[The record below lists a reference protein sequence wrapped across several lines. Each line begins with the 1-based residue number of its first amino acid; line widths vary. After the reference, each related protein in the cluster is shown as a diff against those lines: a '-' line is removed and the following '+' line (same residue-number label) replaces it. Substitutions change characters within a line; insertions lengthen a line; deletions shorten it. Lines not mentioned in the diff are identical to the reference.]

1 MLKFLKFLVFLL
13 MLTILIKGL
22 FIFASKDFFKVVN
35 VKVEGDNELIKF
47 DITEKILQIKDNTN
61 LVYINTKK
69 MEKYLSE
76 DVRIKNVK
84 ITKVYP
90 SELVVRIEGNKPY
103 SYLRQKNN
111 FYVINDTG
119 EIFANINEISDK
131 NLPVINAENKD
142 DLETILQVLSKIKNE
157 GFFSNISEV
166 RKVKSVKIKKVYPS
180 ELIVRIE
187 GNKPYSYLRQK
198 NNFYVINSDGEI
210 FANIN
215 EITDKN
221 LPVIN
226 AENKEDLETILQVL
240 SKIKN
245 EGFFSN
251 ISEVRKVKSD
261 YEILLNDGT
270 LIKTAIVVDT
280 AKYDNCFKLHKSLI
294 NENKKVEYIDL
305 RFKDINLKEKDL
317 LQTNLEGKN
326 GRDPK

>member
-76 DVRIKNVK
+76 DVR
-84 ITKVYP
+84 
-90 SELVVRIEGNKPY
+90 
-103 SYLRQKNN
+103 
-111 FYVINDTG
+111 
-119 EIFANINEISDK
+119 
-131 NLPVINAENKD
+131 
-142 DLETILQVLSKIKNE
+142 
-157 GFFSNISEV
+157 
-166 RKVKSVKIKKVYPS
+166 VKSVKIKKVYPS
-180 ELIVRIE
+180 ELVVRIE

-280 AKYDNCFKLHKSLI
+280 AKYDNSFKLYKSLI

>member
-35 VKVEGDNELIKF
+35 VKVEGSNELIKF
-47 DITEKILQIKDNTN
+47 DITEKILQIKDNAN

-69 MEKYLSE
+69 LEKYLSE
-76 DVRIKNVK
+76 DVRIKSVK
-84 ITKVYP
+84 VTKVYP
-90 SELVVRIEGNKPY
+90 SELVVKIEGNKPY

-111 FYVINDTG
+111 FYVINDKG
-119 EIFANINEISDK
+119 EIFAS
-131 NLPVINAENKD
+131 
-142 DLETILQVLSKIKNE
+142 
-157 GFFSNISEV
+157 
-166 RKVKSVKIKKVYPS
+166 
-180 ELIVRIE
+180 
-187 GNKPYSYLRQK
+187 
-198 NNFYVINSDGEI
+198 
-210 FANIN
+210 IN

-221 LPVIN
+221 LPIIN
-226 AENKEDLETILQVL
+226 ADNKEDLETILQVL
-240 SKIKN
+240 SKITN

-270 LIKTAIVVDT
+270 LIKTAIVVDA
-280 AKYDNCFKLHKSLI
+280 AKYDNCFKLYKSLI

>member
-1 MLKFLKFLVFLL
+1 
-13 MLTILIKGL
+13 
-22 FIFASKDFFKVVN
+22 
-35 VKVEGDNELIKF
+35 
-47 DITEKILQIKDNTN
+47 
-61 LVYINTKK
+61 

-76 DVRIKNVK
+76 DVR
-84 ITKVYP
+84 
-90 SELVVRIEGNKPY
+90 
-103 SYLRQKNN
+103 
-111 FYVINDTG
+111 
-119 EIFANINEISDK
+119 
-131 NLPVINAENKD
+131 
-142 DLETILQVLSKIKNE
+142 
-157 GFFSNISEV
+157 
-166 RKVKSVKIKKVYPS
+166 VKSVKIKKVYPS

-270 LIKTAIVVDT
+270 LIKTTIVVDT
-280 AKYDNCFKLHKSLI
+280 AKYDNCFKLYKSLI

>member
-76 DVRIKNVK
+76 DVR
-84 ITKVYP
+84 
-90 SELVVRIEGNKPY
+90 
-103 SYLRQKNN
+103 
-111 FYVINDTG
+111 
-119 EIFANINEISDK
+119 
-131 NLPVINAENKD
+131 
-142 DLETILQVLSKIKNE
+142 
-157 GFFSNISEV
+157 
-166 RKVKSVKIKKVYPS
+166 VKSVKIKKVYPS

-226 AENKEDLETILQVL
+226 AENKDDLETILQVL

-280 AKYDNCFKLHKSLI
+280 AKYDNSFKLYKSLI

>member
-1 MLKFLKFLVFLL
+1 MRNGLL
-13 MLTILIKGL
+13 IVGEGNILDDENVAVVVLNNSDITNEQKQSYIHDLQTILT
-22 FIFASKDFFKVVN
+22 S
-35 VKVEGDNELIKF
+35 
-47 DITEKILQIKDNTN
+47 
-61 LVYINTKK
+61 
-69 MEKYLSE
+69 
-76 DVRIKNVK
+76 
-84 ITKVYP
+84 
-90 SELVVRIEGNKPY
+90 
-103 SYLRQKNN
+103 
-111 FYVINDTG
+111 
-119 EIFANINEISDK
+119 
-131 NLPVINAENKD
+131 
-142 DLETILQVLSKIKNE
+142 
-157 GFFSNISEV
+157 
-166 RKVKSVKIKKVYPS
+166 
-180 ELIVRIE
+180 
-187 GNKPYSYLRQK
+187 
-198 NNFYVINSDGEI
+198 
-210 FANIN
+210 IN

-280 AKYDNCFKLHKSLI
+280 AKYDNCFKLYKSLI

>member
-76 DVRIKNVK
+76 DVRI
-84 ITKVYP
+84 
-90 SELVVRIEGNKPY
+90 
-103 SYLRQKNN
+103 
-111 FYVINDTG
+111 
-119 EIFANINEISDK
+119 
-131 NLPVINAENKD
+131 
-142 DLETILQVLSKIKNE
+142 
-157 GFFSNISEV
+157 
-166 RKVKSVKIKKVYPS
+166 KSVKIKKVYPS

-270 LIKTAIVVDT
+270 LIKTTIVVDT
-280 AKYDNCFKLHKSLI
+280 AKYDNCFKLYKSLI

>member
-13 MLTILIKGL
+13 LLTILIKGL
-22 FIFASKDFFKVVN
+22 FVFASKDFFKVVI

-47 DITEKILQIKDNTN
+47 DITEKILQVKDNTN

-76 DVRIKNVK
+76 DVRIKSVK
-84 ITKVYP
+84 VTKVYP
-90 SELVVRIEGNKPY
+90 SELVVKIEGNKPY

-111 FYVINDTG
+111 FYVIND
-119 EIFANINEISDK
+119 K
-131 NLPVINAENKD
+131 
-142 DLETILQVLSKIKNE
+142 
-157 GFFSNISEV
+157 
-166 RKVKSVKIKKVYPS
+166 
-180 ELIVRIE
+180 
-187 GNKPYSYLRQK
+187 
-198 NNFYVINSDGEI
+198 GEI

-226 AENKEDLETILQVL
+226 AENKDDLETILQVL

-280 AKYDNCFKLHKSLI
+280 AKYDNSFKLYKSLI

>member
-76 DVRIKNVK
+76 DVRVKSVK
-84 ITKVYP
+84 IKKVYP

-111 FYVINDTG
+111 FYVINDKG
-119 EIFANINEISDK
+119 EIFAS
-131 NLPVINAENKD
+131 
-142 DLETILQVLSKIKNE
+142 
-157 GFFSNISEV
+157 
-166 RKVKSVKIKKVYPS
+166 
-180 ELIVRIE
+180 
-187 GNKPYSYLRQK
+187 
-198 NNFYVINSDGEI
+198 
-210 FANIN
+210 IN

-221 LPVIN
+221 LPIIN
-226 AENKEDLETILQVL
+226 ADNKEDLETILQVL
-240 SKIKN
+240 SKITN

-280 AKYDNCFKLHKSLI
+280 AKYDNCFKLYKSLI